1 MNYKM
6 MGRLNAL
13 ILAINAVFMI
23 PSVFISLYCKEYKTV
38 FAFLVSIGIILAV
51 AGIFAL
57 FSINAKKDFYAR
69 EGIVCVGTSWI
80 IMSALSCLPFV
91 FSGAI
96 PNYFD
101 ALFEMVSGF
110 TTTGASIIRD
120 LTPIPKGIIYWRS
133 FSHWFGG
140 MGVLVFLLA
149 IIPVGGKN
157 EGFTMHLLRAESPGP
172 DVGKI
177 VPRMRQT
184 AMVLYISYFALS
196 LLCLIF
202 LLFDKEMPVFDA
214 FCIMFGTAGTGG
226 FGIRNDSVASYSHY
240 VQWVVTVFM
249 LLFGINFSCYY
260 LLLLR
265 KIKSVFKDEELRLYL
280 CIVAVSTVLIT
291 LNLINT
297 AAVSLSTPDAIR
309 ESAFHVASVI
319 TTTGYSVSDYDLWP
333 TFSKTVI
340 VILMCIGA
348 SAGSTGGGFKCA
360 RVLLL
365 FKSLR
370 RNLSQVLRPQNVKV
384 IRVNNKVVNEKIMS
398 NTTSYLFIYI
408 FIIVAST
415 LLISVDG
422 FSIETNLTAVLS
434 CFNNIGPGLDG
445 VGPASNFA
453 DFGIFSKI
461 ILTLNM
467 LAGRLEIF
475 PIILLFK
482 AEAWKR

>member
-6 MGRLNAL
+6 MCRLNAL
-13 ILAINAVFMI
+13 ILGVVAVFMI
-23 PSVFISLYCKEYKTV
+23 PAIFVSLFYGEYKTV
-38 FAFLVSIGIILAV
+38 LAFGATIGIMFAV
-51 AGIFAL
+51 AGILAL

-69 EGIVCVGTSWI
+69 EGIVCVGTSWV

-101 ALFEMVSGF
+101 ALFEIVSGF
-110 TTTGASIIRD
+110 TTTGASVIRD
-120 LTPIPKGIIYWRS
+120 LDPIPKGIIYWRS
-133 FSHWFGG
+133 FSHWLGG

-149 IIPVGGKN
+149 IVPVGGKN

-177 VPRMRQT
+177 VPKMRQT

-196 LLCLIF
+196 LLCLVF

-214 FCIMFGTAGTGG
+214 FCVMFGTAGTGG
-226 FGIRNDSVASYSHY
+226 FGIKNDSISGYSHY

-265 KIKSVFKDEELRLYL
+265 KIKSVFRDEELRMYL
-280 CIVAVSTVLIT
+280 GIVAVSIALIAI
-291 LNLINT
+291 NLVRSTSIN
-297 AAVSLSTPDAIR
+297 LSTADAIR

-319 TTTGYSVSDYDLWP
+319 TTTGYAVSDYNLWP
-333 TFSKTVI
+333 TFSKTII

-348 SAGSTGGGFKCA
+348 SAGSTGGGLKCA

-370 RNLSQVLRPQNVKV
+370 RNLSEILRPQKVKV
-384 IRVNNKVVNEKIMS
+384 IRVNGKVVSEKILS
-398 NTTSYLFIYI
+398 NTASYLFIYV
-408 FIIVAST
+408 FILAVST
-415 LLISVDG
+415 LLISVDN

-434 CFNNIGPGLDG
+434 CFNNIGPGLDV

-453 DFGIFSKI
+453 DFSIFSKI
-461 ILTLNM
+461 ILTVNM